1 MDMLVVQGGRPLSG
15 AVSVDGSKNATLP
28 IMAATLLTDGPVRL
42 RGVPA
47 LADVDTMARLL
58 RSLGADVIRSGSQMV
73 IDPRPASGI
82 VAEYDLVRRM
92 RAGVCVLGPLL
103 ARCGTAQVSL
113 PGGCNIGHRPI
124 DLHLRGLA
132 ALGADIRIC
141 SGYVVAEAG
150 TLTGARI
157 DLTGPQGSSVTA
169 TCNVMSAAV
178 AARGETVIL
187 GAAQEPEVVCLG
199 RFLNDCGAKIGGLGS
214 PIVTVDGVE
223 RLATADVDIGPDR
236 IEAATLAVSAALTRS
251 RIRIDNAPVSQMD
264 AVLSRLAD
272 MGVDCFAGDDG
283 LTVDARH
290 GRLRP
295 VNLVTSPYPGIPTDT
310 QAQFTALLTTVPG
323 TSVVTDRVF
332 PERFMHVSE
341 LIRMGAR
348 IRRAGNSA
356 VIEGVPHLSG
366 APLMASDLRA
376 SAALLLAAV
385 SAEGDSQIRRIYHLD
400 RGYVRLEEK
409 LNRLGATI
417 QRCQDIP
424 ARSVS
429 ENTRSGE

>member
-141 SGYVVAEAG
+141 GGYVVAEAG

-199 RFLNDCGAKIGGLGS
+199 RFLNDCGAKISGLGS

-223 RLATADVDIGPDR
+223 RLATADVDIGADR

-272 MGVDCFAGDDG
+272 MGVDCFAGGDG